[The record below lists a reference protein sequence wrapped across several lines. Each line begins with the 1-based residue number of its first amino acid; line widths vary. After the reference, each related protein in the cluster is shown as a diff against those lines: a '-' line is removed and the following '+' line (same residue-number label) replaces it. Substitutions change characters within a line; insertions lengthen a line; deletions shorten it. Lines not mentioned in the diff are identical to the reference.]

1 MLGYSELVQL
11 IMENDCV
18 YSYLIYY
25 YIEWIS
31 EQDFEESVK
40 EWMLEGKTVR
50 EVHARYFA
58 AWIPHDPH
66 GEKIV
71 QKIKDLANIGR

>member
-31 EQDFEESVK
+31 E
-40 EWMLEGKTVR
+40 
-50 EVHARYFA
+50 
-58 AWIPHDPH
+58 
-66 GEKIV
+66 
-71 QKIKDLANIGR
+71 